1 VALYDGL
8 DGLNVIM
15 FLVGLAAITKSA
27 QIPFSAW
34 LPAAIAAPT
43 PVSALVH
50 SSTLVTAGVYL
61 LIRFNEVISSS
72 KTLFFI
78 RLLTMLLSGLGAC
91 LEQDAKKIVALS
103 TLSQL
108 GVIIFSLSVGLWEIA
123 FFHLLSHALFKSL
136 LFICMGIYI
145 HGRVNQQDLRGI
157 GFQYTS
163 IPVVSRY
170 FLVSSLSLSGFPFL
184 SGFYSKDSVVELFQ
198 ASFIGVLSYSL
209 LLLCILRTVIYRVRL
224 LVSLY
229 IVEMNSKV
237 LILDLGER
245 VLSLAPML
253 TLFGMSIMGGS
264 ILFRRS
270 VPLFLVGFI
279 PRLRISLL
287 VMVIGVLLWV
297 SFLSVTVKE
306 TRLVLKLRIY
316 NFGLRLI
323 WFLGDFFSSLR
334 SVLLLRGG
342 LLRRVDHGWVEV
354 FGVQGIAS
362 KIKRYGGGF
371 DLGVELG
378 VGAYLYGGLML
389 ILFIIL
395 IL

>member
-253 TLFGMSIMGGS
+253 TLFSMSIMGGS

>member
-1 VALYDGL
+1 MALYDGL